1 MHINY
6 LQNNSLLCRRMF
18 PSLQVTL
25 SSLEPSA
32 MYAVLLE
39 FQSTHGHRWRFLN
52 GEWQP
57 GNSAVDAPDQRSV
70 HVHQNSPATG
80 AKWMQENI
88 TFTKFKLSNK
98 ENGNGK
104 VGLFVLHQTAA
115 EGVDV
120 ILSVKP
126 Q

>member
-1 MHINY
+1 
-6 LQNNSLLCRRMF
+6 
-18 PSLQVTL
+18 
-25 SSLEPSA
+25 

-104 VGLFVLHQTAA
+104 VGVCTPTRLRELMLF
-115 EGVDV
+115 
-120 ILSVKP
+120 ILSVKISVIRDVDVNFCNGNLIKSSSSMLVDLYILSP
-126 Q
+126 D